1 MQGRSAPTSGGTPGI
16 SRARFNPSCISQNC
30 RVIGTGHAPNQP
42 GIGADASYRYRMELT
57 GLGGGLMLAI
67 AAILWLAYLL
77 PNWFKQREYLATE
90 KNAVRLQQTIR
101 VLAETTDASAGVRP
115 SVSESAKLPPTPV
128 AVGRP
133 VAAPQAPRR
142 DPAVLA
148 AARIRRSRIFATV
161 VLLVAFVA
169 AIVQLVLI
177 VAIGA
182 VPGSW
187 FVLAGAGVAGAASV
201 GLLRRLAVAS
211 RSRHHGSAAPRAS
224 QPMRDFQP
232 SESAA
237 PAAERDA
244 SWTPVATPKPLYL
257 SRSEVKPEPKVDPV
271 AELERA
277 AAAAEWAL
285 RSREQPR
292 TIQPQVP
299 SRFASMGIV
308 DAAGTSTPDID
319 AVLAKR
325 RVAG

>member
-1 MQGRSAPTSGGTPGI
+1 
-16 SRARFNPSCISQNC
+16 
-30 RVIGTGHAPNQP
+30 
-42 GIGADASYRYRMELT
+42 MELT

-67 AAILWLAYLL
+67 AAVLWLAYLL

-101 VLAETTDASAGVRP
+101 VLAETTEVSSGLRP

-133 VAAPQAPRR
+133 VAAPQVPRR

-148 AARIRRSRIFATV
+148 AARIRRSRVFATA
-161 VLLVAFVA
+161 VLFIAAIA
-169 AIVQLVLI
+169 AIVQLVMMAVLG
-177 VAIGA
+177 VAPGA
-182 VPGSW
+182 W
-187 FVLAGAGVAGAASV
+187 FVLAGAAVAGAASV
-201 GLLRRLAVAS
+201 GLLRRLAKAS
-211 RSRHHGSAAPRAS
+211 QARHHTASAPRQS
-224 QPMRDFQP
+224 QPMRDFGGA
-232 SESAA
+232 EVSA
-237 PAAERDA
+237 PVPQRDS

-257 SRSEVKPEPKVDPV
+257 SRTEVQPEPKVDPT

-292 TIQPQVP
+292 TIQPQ
-299 SRFASMGIV
+299 SRFANMGIV

-325 RVAG
+325 RAAG